1 MLRPN
6 IGKPLR
12 IDLVATGALAMATIL
27 SSLRLLGDSDGPAEE
42 GGRPGAAAAVAGP
55 LWEWLDDS
63 DEPGEGRETQA
74 EGRWPLRGVEQRQLA
89 AGAPRCAHTADGA
102 HLLVDEE
109 GFVCPHRML
118 GRDGCCNGSAPGA
131 AAAVRRH
138 DCERCDAFGCCD
150 ELESCISCCLAPRH
164 RKAFSAALSSRPSVP
179 SPRPARRP
187 PSPPYP
193 TSSGTVTSAGRRRSW
208 RGSRTR

>member
-12 IDLVATGALAMATIL
+12 IGLVATGALAMATIL
-27 SSLRLLGDSDGPAEE
+27 SSLRLLGDSDDPSKE
-42 GGRPGAAAAVAGP
+42 GRAAAVGAVAGP

-131 AAAVRRH
+131 AGAVRRH

-179 SPRPARRP
+179 FPRPTSRL
-187 PSPPYP
+187 PSPPCP
-193 TSSGTVTSAGRRRSW
+193 ASPGTVPSAGRRRSW